1 MENQE
6 QQHKR
11 RVRYKGTHPRSYK
24 EKYKELQPEKYADT
38 IEKVIQKGGTPAGM
52 HISICVQE
60 ILDFLQIQPGQIGLT
75 HIRLWRTFLKDA
87 RLLRRQ
93 RAFICLGCRSYRD
106 KKTKARL
113 EKMDYKE
120 DILTI
125 KQMNFAHVDQLK
137 EEAGGFDFVL
147 ADLGVSSMQ
156 IDNPERGFT
165 YKFEGSFLD
174 LRLNPEKGISAAERL
189 KNISQPELEGML
201 IENSDEPYA
210 KEISNTIISEIRR
223 GNGITTTTQ
232 LQKAVEKALVRI
244 PEKERKEMVKKSCAR
259 TFQALRIDVNSEF
272 EVLEAFME
280 KLPTVLNKGA
290 RVAILT
296 FHSGEDR
303 LVKKAFQR
311 FYREG
316 VYSEI
321 SKDVI
326 RPSAEECAKTAVPV
340 LRRMRWA
347 IA

>member
-1 MENQE
+1 MD
-6 QQHKR
+6 
-11 RVRYKGTHPRSYK
+11 VDP
-24 EKYKELQPEKYADT
+24 
-38 IEKVIQKGGTPAGM
+38 IEI
-52 HISICVQE
+52 
-60 ILDFLQIQPGQIGLT
+60 
-75 HIRLWRTFLKDA
+75 
-87 RLLRRQ
+87 
-93 RAFICLGCRSYRD
+93 
-106 KKTKARL
+106 KKTKERL

-125 KQMNFAHVDQLK
+125 KQMNFADVDQLK

-165 YKFEGSFLD
+165 YKFEGPLD

-189 KNISQPELEGML
+189 KDISQPELEGML

-223 GNGITTTTQ
+223 GNAITTTTQ

-326 RPSAEECAKTAVPV
+326 RPSAEECARNSRSRSTK
-340 LRRMRWA
+340 MRWA
-347 IA
+347 IKA